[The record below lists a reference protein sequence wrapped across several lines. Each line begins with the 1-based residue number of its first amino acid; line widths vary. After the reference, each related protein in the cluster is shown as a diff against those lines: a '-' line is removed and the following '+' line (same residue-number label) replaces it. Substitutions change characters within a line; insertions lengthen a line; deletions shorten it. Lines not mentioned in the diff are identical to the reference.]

1 MPRFLFSK
9 TFYPNSFYF
18 WNYLQNP
25 ITTQF
30 RCKIVFLRFY
40 KHFFFYVLILEL
52 LKNSIVGLTN
62 CFYFPFQYN
71 GKRWKI
77 NFSTILL
84 FLFCLI
90 LGTEKLNSKDK
101 LENHNQ
107 IRKCSDKLNSCL
119 KKCNEEFPHFRSS
132 RRGICKDACVQ
143 KSKEQEGCLIY
154 YSSSWR

>member
-9 TFYPNSFYF
+9 TLP
-18 WNYLQNP
+18 
-25 ITTQF
+25 
-30 RCKIVFLRFY
+30 
-40 KHFFFYVLILEL
+40 E
-52 LKNSIVGLTN
+52 
-62 CFYFPFQYN
+62 
-71 GKRWKI
+71 
-77 NFSTILL
+77 L
-84 FLFCLI
+84 FLFLGLYSKSNDNPIPRKIVVLRFSFDKNFIFYILILFLFYFI
-90 LGTEKLNSKDK
+90 LGTEKLNSEDK

-143 KSKEQEGCLIY
+143 KSKEQEGCLVY